1 MLLFFHA
8 RRRLL
13 IMALLE
19 IRDLHVH
26 YGAIHA
32 LQGIDLTVEAGQIV
46 TLIGANGAGKSTTL
60 RTISGLLRP
69 SSGALRFDGQSLI
82 GKAPHEIVRL
92 GVAQAPEGRGLFAN
106 FTVEENLEIG
116 AYARTDRAAI
126 ARDREWALTL
136 FPRLRE
142 RLKQS
147 AATLSGGE
155 QQMLAIGRA
164 LLARPRLLLLDEPS
178 LGLAPQIV
186 QTIFQIIREINAAGT
201 TILLVEQ
208 NARMALQTAHY
219 GYVLEVGQIAMHAA
233 ARELEQ
239 SDQVR
244 RAYLGVA

>member
-1 MLLFFHA
+1 
-8 RRRLL
+8 
-13 IMALLE
+13 MALLE
-19 IRDLHVH
+19 IRNLHVH

-32 LQGIDLTVEAGQIV
+32 LHGIDLTVEAGQIV

-69 SSGALRFDGQSLI
+69 SAGTLRLDGQSLI
-82 GKAPHEIVRL
+82 GKDPHEIVRL

-106 FTVEENLEIG
+106 FTVAENLEIG
-116 AYARTDRAAI
+116 AYARSDAAGIAHDR
-126 ARDREWALTL
+126 DWALTL

-155 QQMLAIGRA
+155 QQMLAIARA

-178 LGLAPQIV
+178 LGLAPQV
-186 QTIFQIIREINAAGT
+186 VRTIFQIIREINAAGT

-219 GYVLEVGQIAMHAA
+219 GYVLEVGRIALHATP
-233 ARELEQ
+233 RELEK

>member
-1 MLLFFHA
+1 MP
-8 RRRLL
+8 
-13 IMALLE
+13 LLE
-19 IRDLHVH
+19 IHDLNVH

-32 LQGIDLTVEAGQIV
+32 LHGISLAVEAGQIV

-60 RTISGLLRP
+60 RTISGLIRP
-69 SSGALRFDGQSLI
+69 STGTLRFDGQSLI

-92 GVAQAPEGRGLFAN
+92 GVAHAPEGRGLFAN

-116 AYARTDRAAI
+116 AYARSDTAGI
-126 ARDREWALTL
+126 AQDREWALTL

-142 RLKQS
+142 RLNQS

-155 QQMLAIGRA
+155 QQMLAIARA

-178 LGLAPQIV
+178 LGLAPQVV
-186 QTIFQIIREINAAGT
+186 QTIFRIIREINATGT

-208 NARMALQTAHY
+208 NAHMAIRTAHY
-219 GYVLEVGQIAMHAA
+219 GYVLEVGRVALHAP

>member
-1 MLLFFHA
+1 
-8 RRRLL
+8 
-13 IMALLE
+13 MALLE
-19 IRDLHVH
+19 IRGLHVH

-32 LQGIDLTVEAGQIV
+32 LQGIDLAVEKGQIV

-69 SSGALRFDGQSLI
+69 SAGTLTFDGQSLT
-82 GKAPHEIVRL
+82 GKGPHQIVRL
-92 GVAQAPEGRGLFAN
+92 GVAHAPEGRGLFAN

-116 AYARTDRAAI
+116 AYARKDHAGI

-142 RLKQS
+142 RLRQS

-155 QQMLAIGRA
+155 QQMLAIARA

-178 LGLAPQIV
+178 LGLAPQVV
-186 QTIFQIIREINAAGT
+186 QTIFQIVREINAAGT

-219 GYVLEVGQIAMHAA
+219 GYVLEVGRIAQHAPA
-233 ARELEQ
+233 AVLAE
-239 SDQVR
+239 SDEVR
-244 RAYLGVA
+244 RAYLGVG

>member
-1 MLLFFHA
+1 MP
-8 RRRLL
+8 
-13 IMALLE
+13 LLE
-19 IRDLHVH
+19 IHGLHVH

-32 LQGIDLTVEAGQIV
+32 LQGIDVTVENGQIV
-46 TLIGANGAGKSTTL
+46 ALIGANGAGKSTTL

-69 SSGALRFDGQSLI
+69 SSGTLRFDGQSLV
-82 GKAPHEIVRL
+82 GKGPHEIVRL
-92 GVAQAPEGRGLFAN
+92 GIAQAPEGRGLFAN

-142 RLKQS
+142 RLRQS

-186 QTIFQIIREINAAGT
+186 QTIFQIIREINATGT

-219 GYVLEVGQIAMHAA
+219 GYVLEVGQIAMHATA
-233 ARELEQ
+233 HELEQ
-239 SDQVR
+239 SDEVR
-244 RAYLGVA
+244 RAYLGAT